1 MIFMGSSA
9 EAETKRN
16 EGQKETI
23 GKDPQRS
30 ATIDKMEEWKDGRVE
45 DWKNKTAKN
54 EVAATCHQ
62 PDALGLRSS
71 TLPFFPPAPGLTPG
85 TFAVDHT

>member
-23 GKDPQRS
+23 GKGPQRS
-30 ATIDKMEEWKDGRVE
+30 ATIDKGESGRTEEWKGGRLDG
-45 DWKNKTAKN
+45 
-54 EVAATCHQ
+54 
-62 PDALGLRSS
+62 
-71 TLPFFPPAPGLTPG
+71 
-85 TFAVDHT
+85 